1 MCFWKYN
8 SIFGSDV
15 EALSALQVR
24 DYVIA
29 VVLLAPS
36 REVKDA
42 REGGLHSVQFS
53 RPTFIDTRNAPFL
66 VKGEGRKD
74 NKWERRGGLFDFLE

>member
-1 MCFWKYN
+1 MCFGKSN
-8 SIFGSDV
+8 LIFGSAV
-15 EALSALQVR
+15 EAQSGLQVR
-24 DYVIA
+24 DYVSAA
-29 VVLLAPS
+29 VLQARS